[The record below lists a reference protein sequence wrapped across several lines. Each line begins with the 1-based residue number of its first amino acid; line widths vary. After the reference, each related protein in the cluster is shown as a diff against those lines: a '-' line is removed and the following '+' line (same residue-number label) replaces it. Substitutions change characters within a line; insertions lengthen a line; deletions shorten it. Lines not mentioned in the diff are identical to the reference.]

1 MQLNGRIVVCL
12 LDTGCD
18 VTLVPQSV
26 ISAVRHLVV
35 TPCTEYLGAA
45 NGTQIAITGYSFML
59 NGRRIR
65 IRASLSPDVD
75 ETMPGADWMGE
86 HGCQWD
92 FKNST
97 ITIDDSAPISLSK
110 RHTLRCGRAV
120 VQEDT
125 MLPP

>member
-1 MQLNGRIVVCL
+1 MSPLYLNLSSQLSA
-12 LDTGCD
+12 
-18 VTLVPQSV
+18 TLWLPHVQSIWELPMV
-26 ISAVRHLVV
+26 LRL
-35 TPCTEYLGAA
+35 
-45 NGTQIAITGYSFML
+45 ITGYSFML